1 MNGDISIEDA
11 FEQRIRLLLPSKTT
25 ISSFLKEHTA
35 SINSGVEEY
44 LSLLRKRGVECYL
57 ISGGFFD
64 VGVVW
69 MIH

>member
-35 SINSGVEEY
+35 SINSGVKEY
-44 LSLLRKRGVECYL
+44 LSLLRKRGVEYYL
-57 ISGGFFD
+57 ISGGFFE